1 MRTMLKTM
9 GHALLALTT
18 WLVPVHGQGTDAVVL
33 VETNAVD
40 IYSNVAFSFTK
51 HRAVRI
57 QNDNGAHHADFSIYM
72 TNDMSMDKF
81 QLTLSD
87 ASGHLLRTFKQ
98 KDLMRTEFSE
108 GLAADG
114 YMLYLNVTPPSY
126 PVVVAC
132 DITVNFKRNNV
143 SFPIFSPLDSYN
155 TEVEKATYDITYPS
169 DYPLRYKVVNSSV
182 SPSKTS
188 QGGKTCLH
196 FQFDNINAIKKS
208 EYGLPL
214 SKVSP
219 KVYFAPSRFSYF
231 KTTGSL
237 LSWDDLGAWEHSL
250 FSDRGT
256 FARRV
261 CRHHHRRGLPLPPL
275 CKDEIDCHTR
285 RKRLAQGDVFHLQ
298 FTTGRDRAHSRR

>member
-108 GLAADG
+108 ALAAD
-114 YMLYLNVTPPSY
+114 
-126 PVVVAC
+126 
-132 DITVNFKRNNV
+132 
-143 SFPIFSPLDSYN
+143 
-155 TEVEKATYDITYPS
+155 
-169 DYPLRYKVVNSSV
+169 
-182 SPSKTS
+182 
-188 QGGKTCLH
+188 
-196 FQFDNINAIKKS
+196 
-208 EYGLPL
+208 
-214 SKVSP
+214 
-219 KVYFAPSRFSYF
+219 
-231 KTTGSL
+231 
-237 LSWDDLGAWEHSL
+237 
-250 FSDRGT
+250 
-256 FARRV
+256 
-261 CRHHHRRGLPLPPL
+261 
-275 CKDEIDCHTR
+275 
-285 RKRLAQGDVFHLQ
+285 
-298 FTTGRDRAHSRR
+298 